1 MSGDSGKFADKIGGY
16 AAPGGQVS
24 IGTQIIQGE
33 NKLRP
38 TKYIPYPP
46 TSNFL
51 GREDELELLQ
61 VDLQRGD
68 YVALAGMGG
77 VGKTALAAQYA
88 RKYEEEYGGI
98 VWLNA
103 GEANLAGEVIRFFS
117 EQLGL
122 EIPPEKQQLTLK
134 EQVAWCWGQYPHTK
148 LPVLLICD
156 DVTELGSLGEAIP
169 NHGRF
174 RVLITTRQ
182 NHLDPNSL
190 QEIVVEFLP
199 PPEAFK
205 LLQKLLGNQEQ
216 RVTQEPEAATAIL
229 KLLGHLPLG
238 IVLVGGYLVKDP
250 ELSLEEMVARLQE
263 EKLATESLQT
273 REILKANQLGVQA
286 AFNLTWSRL
295 TPHTQ
300 QLGKFLSL
308 FSPQSIAWLVVVY
321 AALEGEGEL
330 GWGEKELNE
339 GRKELYQRNLLQR
352 VKGARGYYQ
361 LHSLV
366 RWFLQSQLKE
376 SGDMRAVLGRAFAS
390 ALVAK
395 ARKMPQSATSHHI
408 ELFQDINPHVE
419 ELGRSLIKEVRE
431 KEREEINNPAS
442 LLEEEIP
449 WVFVGVA
456 RFYEGKGLY
465 QLAEAWRE
473 QCLQICQILF
483 PGDHPKVAGS
493 LNNLALLY
501 ESQGRYEEAEPLFL
515 HALEMTKRLF
525 QGDHPQVAT
534 SLNNLAG
541 IYESQGRYQE
551 AEPLFLHAL
560 AMTKRLFQ
568 GDHPYVAL
576 SLNNLAEIY
585 NSQGRYEEAEPL
597 FLDALEMRK
606 RLFQGDHPDVA
617 LSLNNLAGIYK
628 SQGRYEEAEPFYVDA
643 LEMRKRLFQGDHPDV
658 ALSLNNLATIY
669 KSQGRYQ
676 EAKPLYVDALNMFQ
690 RVLGANHP
698 NTVVVRNN
706 LISLQ
711 NKLAAL
717 RLFRSWFN
725 KIVRII
731 LLPCI
736 FCGHLSREFLTSSR
750 VGKKHHNNT

>member
-1 MSGDSGKFADKIGGY
+1 MSGDSGKFADKIGSY

-24 IGTQIIQGE
+24 IGTQIIQGQ

-51 GREDELELLQ
+51 GRDQELELLQ
-61 VDLQRGD
+61 VDLQRGE

-169 NHGRF
+169 NDGRF
-174 RVLITTRQ
+174 RVLLTTRQ

-190 QEIVVEFLP
+190 QEVPVGVLP
-199 PPEAFK
+199 PPEALK
-205 LLQKLLGNQEQ
+205 LLQKLLGNQKE

-250 ELSLEEMVARLQE
+250 ELSLGEMVARLQE
-263 EKLATESLQT
+263 EKLATESLQN
-273 REILKANQLGVQA
+273 RETLKATQLGVQA
-286 AFNLTWSRL
+286 AFNLTWLRL
-295 TPHTQ
+295 APHTQ

-308 FSPQSIAWLVVVY
+308 FSPQSIAWELVVY

-330 GWGEKELNE
+330 AWGERELKE

-352 VKGARGYYQ
+352 VKNARGYYQ

-366 RWFLQSQLKE
+366 RWFLQSRLKD
-376 SGDMRAVLGRAFAS
+376 SGEMEAVLTRAFAS

-395 ARKMPQSATSHHI
+395 ARKMPDTPTSHDL

-431 KEREEINNPAS
+431 QEQEEINNPAS
-442 LLEEEIP
+442 LLEEEII

-465 QLAEAWRE
+465 QLAETWSE
-473 QCLQICQILF
+473 QCLQVCQILF
-483 PGDHPKVAGS
+483 PGDHPDVAAS

-501 ESQGRYEEAEPLFL
+501 KSQGRYEEAEPLHLNALEMRKRLFQGDHSYMALSLNNLAGIYESKGRYEEAEPLFLDALEMTKRLFPGDHPDVALSLNNLAFLYNSQGRYEEAELLYL

-525 QGDHPQVAT
+525 QGDHPNVAT
-534 SLNNLAG
+534 
-541 IYESQGRYQE
+541 
-551 AEPLFLHAL
+551 
-560 AMTKRLFQ
+560 
-568 GDHPYVAL
+568 
-576 SLNNLAEIY
+576 
-585 NSQGRYEEAEPL
+585 
-597 FLDALEMRK
+597 
-606 RLFQGDHPDVA
+606 
-617 LSLNNLAGIYK
+617 SLNNLAGIYK
-628 SQGRYEEAEPFYVDA
+628 SQGRYEEAEPLLLHA
-643 LEMRKRLFQGDHPDV
+643 LEMRKRLFTGDHPDV
-658 ALSLNNLATIY
+658 ALSLNNLAFIY
-669 KSQGRYQ
+669 NR
-676 EAKPLYVDALNMFQ
+676 LYW
-690 RVLGANHP
+690 
-698 NTVVVRNN
+698 
-706 LISLQ
+706 
-711 NKLAAL
+711 K
-717 RLFRSWFN
+717 
-725 KIVRII
+725 
-731 LLPCI
+731 
-736 FCGHLSREFLTSSR
+736 
-750 VGKKHHNNT
+750 